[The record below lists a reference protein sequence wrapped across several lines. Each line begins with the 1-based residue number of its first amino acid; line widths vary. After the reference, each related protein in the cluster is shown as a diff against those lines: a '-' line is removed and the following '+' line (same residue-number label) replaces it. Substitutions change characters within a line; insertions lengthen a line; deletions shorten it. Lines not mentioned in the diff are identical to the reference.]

1 MTDEE
6 LEREAFRFHLG
17 HANTIEDV
25 IRDVVELVSIVAPA
39 GQLAARTPGIVD
51 DATDRIAGIVIDLQ
65 AGSFAAIDSI
75 RRAGR

>member
-17 HANTIEDV
+17 HANTVEDV
-25 IRDVVELVSIVAPA
+25 IRDVIELVSIVAPV
-39 GQLAARTPGIVD
+39 GQLTARTPGIVD
-51 DATDRIAGIVIDLQ
+51 DATERIAGIFVDLQ

-75 RRAGR
+75 RKAGR